1 MSTEVRLSATR
12 RIQQGISAWER
23 NAYLEA
29 LEIFDDVVAD
39 HPEYPDVHNRAGL
52 CKAMLGDLDGALAS
66 FDRAL
71 ELAPAYAEAHFNRAI
86 VLNDLGRHAEAE
98 VSFKRAQSLDTR
110 DGTRF
115 PSEVGNQIAIGHA
128 ALGDLYLL
136 ADSPRDAV
144 EQLQAALD
152 VRPRFLDV
160 RERLA
165 EALLAVGD
173 LEGARRELERVLG
186 EEPGYVD
193 ARLRLGVVLDRLG
206 DREGAVREWS
216 RVRAAR
222 PGDRRV
228 QAYLAAAGAGQPARE
243 PAQR

>member
-1 MSTEVRLSATR
+1 MSTDVRLSTTR
-12 RIQQGISAWER
+12 RIEQGISAWER
-23 NAYLEA
+23 NAYREA
-29 LEIFDDVVAD
+29 LEIFDDVASE
-39 HPEYPDVHNRAGL
+39 HPEYPDVHHRAGL

-71 ELAPAYAEAHFNRAI
+71 ELAPSYAEAHFNRAI

-98 VSFKRAQSLDTR
+98 VSFKRAQTLDTR
-110 DGTRF
+110 DGSRF

-144 EQLQAALD
+144 EQFRTALN

-165 EALLAVGD
+165 EALLAAGE
-173 LEGARRELERVLG
+173 LESARAELERVLSA
-186 EEPGYVD
+186 EPGYLD
-193 ARLRLGVVLDRLG
+193 ARLRLGVVLERLG
-206 DREGAVREWS
+206 DRVGAIREWS
-216 RVRAAR
+216 RVRASR
-222 PGDRRV
+222 PDDRRV
-228 QAYLAAAGAGQPARE
+228 QAYLASVEEKPHEGAVP
-243 PAQR
+243 QR